1 MIKTKEFFIPEVKAK
16 FKIIEVH
23 WEPISESMWR
33 LQYDNCPIFIAYEM
47 LSATKEEHEKLAGQE
62 IEANITVLVNEGVKI
77 LKKEKDFS
85 FKNGLLKVTGQ
96 VDDIIEF
103 SIENKDNIIEKH
115 ISYKLNSV
123 FPVIITDLP
132 KGAKLG
138 DWVTI
143 EGGAFID
150 FPWS

>member
-1 MIKTKEFFIPEVKAK
+1 MKYIRLGHNKSLDKMRLKGLHLWIRVK
-16 FKIIEVH
+16 
-23 WEPISESMWR
+23 
-33 LQYDNCPIFIAYEM
+33 
-47 LSATKEEHEKLAGQE
+47 
-62 IEANITVLVNEGVKI
+62 
-77 LKKEKDFS
+77 
-85 FKNGLLKVTGQ
+85 KN
-96 VDDIIEF
+96 DIIEF
-103 SIENKDNIIEKH
+103 SIENKDNTTEKH
-115 ISYKLNSV
+115 ITYKLNSV

>member
-1 MIKTKEFFIPEVKAK
+1 LIFF
-16 FKIIEVH
+16 F
-23 WEPISESMWR
+23 
-33 LQYDNCPIFIAYEM
+33 Y
-47 LSATKEEHEKLAGQE
+47 
-62 IEANITVLVNEGVKI
+62 EGVKI
-77 LKKEKDFS
+77 LKKEKDIS
-85 FKNGLLKVTGQ
+85 FEGGFLKVTGQ

-103 SIENKDNIIEKH
+103 SIENKDNTIEKF

-123 FPVIITDLP
+123 FPIEITDLP

-143 EGGAFID
+143 EGEAQIE

>member
-1 MIKTKEFFIPEVKAK
+1 MIKAEKLFIPELKAN
-16 FKIIEVH
+16 FRVIEVD
-23 WEPISESMWR
+23 WEPISESTWT
-33 LQYDNCPIFIAYEM
+33 LQYEDYPIFMAYN
-47 LSATKEEHEKLAGQE
+47 LNATKEEHEKLAGQE
-62 IEANITVLVNEGVKI
+62 IEACIDICVYKGVRI

-85 FKNGLLKVTGQ
+85 SKDGFLKVTGQ

-103 SIENKDNIIEKH
+103 SIESRDKTIQKYIE
-115 ISYKLNSV
+115 YKLNSV
-123 FPVIITDLP
+123 FPVIISRLP

-143 EGGAFID
+143 EGEAYID